1 MIKIYDIGNTKAEI
15 KVEKGTSYHEM
26 LLGAVMLIEILVKV
40 KGNKFEDVIED
51 ITAIYMRD
59 NKEKDNEI

>member
-1 MIKIYDIGNTKAEI
+1 MIKIYDIGNTRAEI

-26 LLGAVMLIEILVKV
+26 LLGAAMLIEILVKD

-59 NKEKDNEI
+59 NKEKDND

>member
-26 LLGAVMLIEILVKV
+26 LLGAVMLIEILVKE
-40 KGNKFEDVIED
+40 KGNKFEDVIDD
-51 ITAIYMRD
+51 ITAIYKRD
-59 NKEKDNEI
+59 NEVKK

>member
-1 MIKIYDIGNTKAEI
+1 MIKIYDIGNTRAEI

-26 LLGAVMLIEILVKV
+26 LLGAEMLIEILVKE
-40 KGNKFEDVIED
+40 KENEFEDVIED

-59 NKEKDNEI
+59 NKEKEND

>member
-1 MIKIYDIGNTKAEI
+1 MIKIYDIGNTRAEI

-26 LLGAVMLIEILVKV
+26 LLGAVMLIEILEKD

-51 ITAIYMRD
+51 IIKIYKRD
-59 NKEKDNEI
+59 NKGENND